1 MYLSLSIYIYIYMY
15 IHMIGTHAYNH
26 MYDETAIKDQLL
38 SKSGQNTTM
47 KPMIHSCRTKPKR
60 LHLEHAMSSV

>member
-1 MYLSLSIYIYIYMY
+1 MY